1 MMVVAKA
8 MSNGYP
14 MAAVIGKGNIMDA
27 AQTSF
32 ISSTYWTERIGPT
45 AAIATIRKMQDKN
58 VPAHLDIIG
67 EVIGRGWEKL
77 AKDHSLDIEI
87 LPPNALTTFT
97 FNYENTQELKTLFT
111 QEMLKKG
118 YLAGSSVYVS
128 YCHTKEIVENYL
140 NAVDKVFKILAQ
152 GIKENKIS
160 DLLEGPVAHSG
171 FQRLT

>member
-1 MMVVAKA
+1 MMVVGKA

-45 AAIATIRKMQDKN
+45 AALATIRKMQDKN
-58 VPAHLDIIG
+58 VPAHLDYIG
-67 EVIGRGWEKL
+67 EMISRGWEKL
-77 AKDHSLDIEI
+77 AKDHLLNIEI

-97 FNYENTQELKTLFT
+97 FNYENAQELKTLFT
-111 QEMLKKG
+111 QEMLKRG
-118 YLAGSSVYVS
+118 YLASSSVYVS
-128 YCHTKEIVENYL
+128 YSHTKEIVEDYL
-140 NAVDKVFKILAQ
+140 NAVDEVFNIIAQ
-152 GIKENKIS
+152 GIKENKIF